1 MTKETHMT
9 HDFVATTCMHLGRP
23 CPAAERMLRALA
35 GALDKAR
42 HVTQE
47 DFEIT
52 GDSQL
57 DGCEKACP
65 ARFAARHDRIRV
77 FCDVAPATETADL
90 DRFADAMLSPVLAG
104 VGLTS
109 AEAMP
114 RAFGEA
120 RPRVTAPEKPGL
132 HA

>member
-1 MTKETHMT
+1 MKTDTELT

-35 GALDKAR
+35 GALAHAR
-42 HVTQE
+42 DVTCE
-47 DFEIT
+47 DFEMT
-52 GDSQL
+52 GESQL

-77 FCDVAPATETADL
+77 FCDVTASTETATL
-90 DRFADAMLSPVLAG
+90 DRFADAMLSLDGTFPAATA
-104 VGLTS
+104 LTD
-109 AEAMP
+109 MP

-120 RPRVTAPEKPGL
+120 RPLDRSRIA
-132 HA
+132 ACCAM

>member
-1 MTKETHMT
+1 MTKATTMT
-9 HDFVATTCMHLGRP
+9 HDFVATTCLHLGRP

-47 DFEIT
+47 DFEII

-77 FCDVAPATETADL
+77 FCDVAPATETAAL
-90 DRFADAMLSPVLAG
+90 DRFADAMLSPALDSFGLA
-104 VGLTS
+104 S

-120 RPRVTAPEKPGL
+120 RPRDLPLAEMTL

>member
-1 MTKETHMT
+1 MENPEQT

-35 GALDKAR
+35 GALDRAR
-42 HVTQE
+42 AVTRD
-47 DFEIT
+47 DFEIS

-65 ARFAARHDRIRV
+65 ARFAASHDRIRV
-77 FCDVAPATETADL
+77 FCDVSASTETETL
-90 DRFADAMLSPVLAG
+90 DRFADAMLSPDMADLPAR
-104 VGLTS
+104 S
-109 AEAMP
+109 AAEVP

-120 RPRVTAPEKPGL
+120 RPLSLTRAETSVPM
-132 HA
+132 

>member
-1 MTKETHMT
+1 MHQTDQKT
-9 HDFVATTCMHLGRP
+9 HDIVATTCLYLGRP
-23 CPAAERMLRALA
+23 CPAAERMLLALA
-35 GALDKAR
+35 GALNQAR
-42 HVTQE
+42 AVTRA

-77 FCDVAPATETADL
+77 FCDVTTSADTADL
-90 DRFADAMLSPVLAG
+90 DRFADAMLST
-104 VGLTS
+104 GLDGLS
-109 AEAMP
+109 APPREMP

-120 RPRVTAPEKPGL
+120 RPLRLSPQPDIRAS
-132 HA
+132 